1 MDRVLRGWLRR
12 SALPPHLRE
21 AERAFRDGLERLE
34 AARDALLAAVPG
46 GRGSL
51 VPLAEA
57 LAAFEAGVAGVRESL
72 ERWRAPEV
80 LSEWEGCRAAL
91 EEAAR
96 RAEALRLGAEGS
108 ENYEEVYGPLG
119 DLLEPLSA
127 FDEAARAF
135 RRLGRGA
142 VPASPAEGSGRG
154 RS

>member
-1 MDRVLRGWLRR
+1 MLRGRIRR
-12 SALPPHLRE
+12 SSLPAHLRE
-21 AERAFRDGLERLE
+21 AERAFQEGLERLE

-57 LAAFEAGVAGVRESL
+57 LAAFEAGLTGVRESL
-72 ERWRAPEV
+72 ERWRAPEL
-80 LSEWEGCRAAL
+80 LSQWEACRAGL

-96 RAEALRLGAEGS
+96 RAEALRLGPEGS
-108 ENYEEVYGPLG
+108 ESYEEVYGSLG

-135 RRLGRGA
+135 RRLRRERVPGSSPGGR
-142 VPASPAEGSGRG
+142 SGRG